1 MKARLITLKNG
12 RQDLAF
18 PIRDTR
24 TTIGREPD
32 NAVQLSDPEVSKH
45 HAMIHTLPGG
55 WEIADRGSRNGTF
68 VNGKQIQR
76 TALRNNDQLRIGS
89 TDLLF
94 ETINDNE
101 KWVPSVVIDL
111 STNISA
117 KTMLHQPPKRE
128 T

>member
-24 TTIGREPD
+24 TAIGREPD
-32 NAVQLSDPEVSKH
+32 NAIQLADPEASKH

-55 WEIADRGSRNGTF
+55 WEIEDRGSRNGTF
-68 VNGKQIQR
+68 VNGKLIKR

-94 ETINDNE
+94 ETIADNE
-101 KWVPSVVIDL
+101 KWVASVVIDM
-111 STNISA
+111 STNIGA
-117 KTMLHQPPKRE
+117 KTICAPQPKK
-128 T
+128 

>member
-32 NAVQLSDPEVSKH
+32 NAIQLSDLEISKH
-45 HAMIHTLPGG
+45 HALIHTLPGG
-55 WEIADRGSRNGTF
+55 WEIEDRGSRNGIF
-68 VNGKQIQR
+68 VNGKQVKR
-76 TALRNNDQLRIGS
+76 TALRNQDQLQIGA

-94 ETINDNE
+94 ETIADNE
-101 KWVPSVVIDL
+101 KWVASVVIDM
-111 STNISA
+111 STNIGA
-117 KTMLHQPPKRE
+117 KTICAPQPKK
-128 T
+128 

>member
-18 PIRDTR
+18 PILGTR
-24 TTIGREPD
+24 TAIGREPD
-32 NAVQLSDPEVSKH
+32 NAIQLSDPEASKH

-55 WEIADRGSRNGTF
+55 WEIEDRGSRNGTF

-76 TALRNNDQLRIGS
+76 TALRNNDQLRIGT

-94 ETINDNE
+94 ETIADNE
-101 KWVPSVVIDL
+101 RWVASVVIDL
-111 STNISA
+111 STNIGA
-117 KTMLHQPPKRE
+117 KTICAPQPKRE
-128 T
+128 A